1 MSDLIR
7 IPVGRPPRE
16 QACLPQEVY
25 KYIQV
30 SHAEEAVPELLRHLD
45 LFRQIPK
52 TQSRE
57 SYAIPSHQGHREPP
71 SPEASRWE
79 EWICIMVC
87 QEAPDRGYPFG
98 RLVDY
103 QVPLKAPGGG
113 EQNQGLGKIDLL
125 AHSGDT
131 ATLLELKAPNST
143 EHPLKAFLEIYTYWK
158 LLGGLVDAQNFLDN
172 SAAKGAERLDKA
184 VLLYRDSKI
193 ARRLE
198 AVSPEMRDFLRQLE
212 VKCYLVDQVSSGPY
226 ARYLFDHM
234 TEYPL

>member
-1 MSDLIR
+1 MSDLIH
-7 IPVGRPPRE
+7 IPVGKPLRE

-30 SHAEEAVPELLRHLD
+30 SHAEEAVSELRQRLE

-52 TQSRE
+52 AQSRE

-79 EWICIMVC
+79 EWICIMMC

-103 QVPLKAPGGG
+103 QVPLKVPGGG

-143 EHPLKAFLEIYTYWK
+143 EHPLKAFLEIYT
-158 LLGGLVDAQNFLDN
+158 
-172 SAAKGAERLDKA
+172 
-184 VLLYRDSKI
+184 
-193 ARRLE
+193 
-198 AVSPEMRDFLRQLE
+198 
-212 VKCYLVDQVSSGPY
+212 
-226 ARYLFDHM
+226 
-234 TEYPL
+234 